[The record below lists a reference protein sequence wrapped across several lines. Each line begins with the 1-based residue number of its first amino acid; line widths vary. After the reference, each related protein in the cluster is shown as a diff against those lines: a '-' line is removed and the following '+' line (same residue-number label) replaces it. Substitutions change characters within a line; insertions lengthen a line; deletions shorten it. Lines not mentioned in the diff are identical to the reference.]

1 MDVWSVGVIAVEL
14 AEGEPPYLRLPALKA
29 MYFISTKEAYR
40 LNKVKFS
47 ENYCDFVAR
56 CLEKDIKKRWSIKQL
71 LKHPFITQIG
81 SGEKEKEIFASMVR
95 NKKDVSLSE
104 LMAQS

>member
-1 MDVWSVGVIAVEL
+1 M
-14 AEGEPPYLRLPALKA
+14 
-29 MYFISTKEAYR
+29 
-40 LNKVKFS
+40 KFS

-56 CLEKDIKKRWSIKQL
+56 CLEKDIKKRWSIRQL

-81 SGEKEKEIFASMVR
+81 SGDKERQQFADMVK

>member
-1 MDVWSVGVIAVEL
+1 MIAVEL
-14 AEGEPPYLRLPALKA
+14 AEGEPPFLRLPPVKA

-40 LNKVKFS
+40 LPPTKFS
-47 ENYCDFVAR
+47 KDYCDFVAR
-56 CLEKDIKKRWSIKQL
+56 CLEKDIKRRWSIDQL

-81 SGEKEKEIFASMVR
+81 NGHAEREIFAGMVK
-95 NKKDVSLSE
+95 NKKDVSLEE